1 MYLETLV
8 IDDDATTA
16 EYVRTLAASDEAL
29 HVSLYTDPEDALV
42 HIQKNKVHIIV
53 LDILMPHT
61 DGVQLLRKIKEIDPL
76 VHVIMMTV
84 DTTFGRVLTSLRY
97 GALDFLIK
105 PLEDEDMK
113 TVLRLSKERW
123 ERWNSVLAATSLR
136 EKVHGGE
143 E

>member
-105 PLEDEDMK
+105 PFEDEDMK

-136 EKVHGGE
+136 EKVRGGE